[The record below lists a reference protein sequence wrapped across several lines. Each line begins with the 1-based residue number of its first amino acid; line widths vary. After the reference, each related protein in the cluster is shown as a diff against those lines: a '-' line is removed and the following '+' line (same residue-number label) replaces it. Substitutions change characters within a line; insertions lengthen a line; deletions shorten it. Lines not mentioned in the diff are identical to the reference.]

1 MVVIHQRLP
10 QVLAK
15 AQQQQRARRLRQVP
29 QHQRPEAELQWLVDQ
44 LLRALLEA
52 QAWVELRIPE
62 R

>member
-15 AQQQQRARRLRQVP
+15 AQQQQRASRLRQVP
-29 QHQRPEAELQWLVDQ
+29 QHQRPAAELQWLVDQ

>member
-15 AQQQQRARRLRQVP
+15 AQQQRARRLRQVP